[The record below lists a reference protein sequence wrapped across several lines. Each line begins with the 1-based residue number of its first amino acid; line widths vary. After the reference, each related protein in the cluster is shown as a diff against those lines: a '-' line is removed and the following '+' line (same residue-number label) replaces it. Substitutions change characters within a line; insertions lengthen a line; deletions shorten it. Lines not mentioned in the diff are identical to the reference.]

1 MSIVPQIFNGMS
13 GKKAINTIGNI
24 PEFGFSS
31 GESIDRPIIRL
42 NYTRTNNLAN
52 MNCMRQSVLRT
63 NDGGSRG
70 VNPCKGT
77 PSVGFAGGSSRVL
90 RRPNVPYQGGLYPQ
104 QGFAR
109 NQLKGLAYLKEKP
122 INLPFIP
129 IADSFNAGLNSRLGQ
144 PA

>member
-13 GKKAINTIGNI
+13 GKKSTNTIGNL
-24 PEFGFSS
+24 PEFGFDN
-31 GESIDRPIIRL
+31 GGIVNPVIRL
-42 NYTRTNNLAN
+42 NYERTNNLAN
-52 MNCMRQSVLRT
+52 MTCMRQSVLKT

-70 VNPCKGT
+70 VNPCKGAT
-77 PSVGFAGGSSRVL
+77 SVGFAGGASRVL
-90 RRPNVPYQGGLYPQ
+90 RRPNVPYEGALYPQ

-109 NQLKGLAYLKEKP
+109 NQQKGLAYLKEKP